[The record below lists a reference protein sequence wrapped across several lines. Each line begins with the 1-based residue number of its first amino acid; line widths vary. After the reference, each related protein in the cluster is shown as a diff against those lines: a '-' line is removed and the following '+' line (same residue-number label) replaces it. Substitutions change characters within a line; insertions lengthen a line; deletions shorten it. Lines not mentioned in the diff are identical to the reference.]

1 MNIKHYSIIL
11 FLLFS
16 SSNIYSQKEQNI
28 YEVTV
33 FKWVKNGNDEIKKF
47 VKIDSTGNVFLSNKS
62 TGKKVKLKSFTKKI
76 NLFITDEKV
85 IKIPGSD
92 EPPRVA
98 FIPKD
103 GEQNTYINVTFLEDF
118 HNEKHLGT
126 LTTYSCR
133 LEKLKVTDTEYLLYS
148 YLDKKDSEVIRALLE

>member
-11 FLLFS
+11 FLLLS
-16 SSNIYSQKEQNI
+16 TSTIHSQKQQKI

-33 FKWVKNGNDEIKKF
+33 FKWVKNGNEEIKKF

-85 IKIPGSD
+85 KKIPGSD

-98 FIPKD
+98 FVPKN

-118 HNEKHLGT
+118 YNEKHLGT
-126 LTTYSCR
+126 MTTYSCR
-133 LEKLKVTDTEYLLYS
+133 MEKLNVTDTEYLLYS
-148 YLDKKDSEVIRALLE
+148 YLDKKDSEVIKALLE